1 VGSNISKIGDPRS
14 IWLDGFKLTI
24 QDVGCNMAQTPTFE
38 TTVSLIAPLGT
49 DVGFSHNAV
58 HAILTA
64 RLPVVFHIQRDVSIA
79 IRKSALYPKLFD
91 LPEQTLILKGPL
103 ALGLFEP
110 GIESAGMNFQHSIHG
125 RHWILLESCLYERVF
140 FFDSLAKYT
149 AASFNISRSSV
160 TRRS

>member
-1 VGSNISKIGDPRS
+1 MGSNISKIGGPLS

-24 QDVGCNMAQTPTFE
+24 QDVKCYIAQTPTFE

-49 DVGFSHNAV
+49 DVGLSHNEV

-79 IRKSALYPKLFD
+79 IRKSALYPILFD
-91 LPEQTLILKGPL
+91 LSEQTLIFNGPL

-110 GIESAGMNFQHSIHG
+110 GIESAAMNFQHATHG
-125 RHWILLESCLYERVF
+125 RH
-140 FFDSLAKYT
+140 
-149 AASFNISRSSV
+149 
-160 TRRS
+160 